1 MLLSFWKEEKIVGF
15 GIQLK
20 KILKQKGITIK
31 ELSEMTGISINT
43 LQSITKR
50 DTKIPEQSIIDK
62 ISSALQIEED
72 ELLTLD
78 ILTEDLRS
86 SIESMRF
93 EENKHRER
101 LFVICKYL
109 NSIALLQLTRDAI
122 DMLENEDYRSIVNHM
137 PEQ

>member
-1 MLLSFWKEEKIVGF
+1 MGF

-43 LQSITKR
+43 LYSITKR

>member
-1 MLLSFWKEEKIVGF
+1 MGF

-43 LQSITKR
+43 LYSITKR

-72 ELLTLD
+72 ELLTFD

>member
-1 MLLSFWKEEKIVGF
+1 MGF

-43 LQSITKR
+43 LYSITKR

-86 SIESMRF
+86 SIESVRS

-122 DMLENEDYRSIVNHM
+122 GMLENEDYRSFVNHM